1 MSWRATETPL
11 RLTQLSRHT
20 AHGQLPALSLGRPLL
35 PKHPRRIRSSDPATR
50 HRVRVWASFY
60 VVPEIFP
67 WLPACRKEG
76 SGVGRGLARMS
87 RPGELS
93 GRAGRRT
100 ELDPVVYRFG
110 SALALREGPGK
121 DKVDD
126 NGGPLGSPVSPLGPR
141 VSAAANT
148 SSSSSSSGSAP
159 GKPPAPASGE
169 TSPTAAADRSRGS
182 KPGHRR
188 SSSSPLNFSD
198 RNGGSGGGSSSANS
212 PLTNVLPAGNICPS
226 GKITG
231 MVPRTTARSDVLGSG
246 TGNYGHGSIVR
257 GGVLRADAGTGSL
270 VDPSARRS
278 TASADPQLVT
288 KAGNEQYK
296 RGNYVE
302 ALRFYDKAVAM
313 CPDNAACRSNRA
325 AALMGLGRLG
335 EAVRE
340 CEEAA
345 RLDPANGRVHL
356 RLACLYLRL
365 GQIENAR
372 LHIFSTGNQPDP
384 VELQKLQTVERHLGK
399 CREARKI
406 GDWKSALREADAA
419 IVAGADSSPLLIAM
433 KSEALLRLH
442 QIDEADSALS
452 SSPKFEMLCA
462 PYLNT
467 KFFGMHPEAYVY
479 IVRAQVD
486 VALGRFE
493 NAIEVAEK
501 AKCMDSRS
509 IEVAMILNNVKS
521 VVKARIQGNEL
532 FKSGHFA
539 EAITAYGE
547 GLKSDPSN
555 PVLLC
560 NRAACRSKLGQW
572 EKSLEDCNQALRIQP
587 SYIKA
592 LLRRASVICFMAASN
607 QKCSEITP
615 FVNSLCAQYPSA
627 NFLKV
632 SSLSLQCIVSLPQVH
647 FHHYLI
653 FLTHEPKVDVD
664 KSPTVAKAENVR
676 VLPTF
681 KIYKSGTRMKEMI
694 CPSQQ
699 VLEYSVRHYSL

>member
-1 MSWRATETPL
+1 
-11 RLTQLSRHT
+11 
-20 AHGQLPALSLGRPLL
+20 
-35 PKHPRRIRSSDPATR
+35 
-50 HRVRVWASFY
+50 
-60 VVPEIFP
+60 
-67 WLPACRKEG
+67 
-76 SGVGRGLARMS
+76 MS
-87 RPGELS
+87 RPGEPS

-126 NGGPLGSPVSPLGPR
+126 NGGPLGSPVSPLRPR

-159 GKPPAPASGE
+159 GKPPAPASCD

-188 SSSSPLNFSD
+188 SSSGPLIFSD
-198 RNGGSGGGSSSANS
+198 RNGGSGGGSSSASS

-257 GGVLRADAGTGSL
+257 GGTSGGVPRIDAGTGSL
-270 VDPSARRS
+270 VDPSARRP

-313 CPDNAACRSNRA
+313 FPGNAACRSNRA

-345 RLDPANGRVHL
+345 RLDPANGRVHH

-399 CREARKI
+399 CGEARKI

-442 QIDEADSALS
+442 QIDEADSALT

-493 NAIEVAEK
+493 NAVEVAEK
-501 AKCMDSRS
+501 AKWMDSRS

-547 GLKSDPSN
+547 GLKYDPSN

-592 LLRRASVICFMAASN
+592 LLRRADSNAKLERWAESVQDYEVLSKELPHDPEVAEALFHAQVALKMSRGEEISNMKFGGEVEEVTSLEQFQAAICLPRASVICFMAVSN
-607 QKCSEITP
+607 QKCSQITP
-615 FVNSLCAQYPSA
+615 FVNSLCIRYPSA
-627 NFLKV
+627 NFL
-632 SSLSLQCIVSLPQVH
+632 
-647 FHHYLI
+647 
-653 FLTHEPKVDVD
+653 KVDVD